1 MNNILKKIGFLA
13 VSLFAYNHTN
23 ANCTLSKGFTT
34 VDIPMT
40 IGKIVVKPNDPI
52 GTILQKN
59 TFSISPN
66 NSTATCNRASDQI
79 IAALPLNYP
88 ISPIGNNV
96 YATNIPGIGIRL
108 YREAADASD
117 FSGYYPYRRTLTSN
131 QTYTLSPGYFVME
144 VIKTA
149 MTTGSGALVAGRYS
163 TYYVSGQQN
172 RPFLT
177 TTVLSN
183 APILIASS
191 SCEIQSGVDSP
202 VQLPTVMKSAFRAI
216 GSTQGEQNFN
226 LSILCNGGENN
237 SGIATSNT
245 ISLSFDYNSDTS
257 NNQVINNSAA
267 NSIKAN
273 GVGVELLWNLNGANK
288 PIQKATKL
296 NIGSVSSN
304 QTVEYDI
311 PLTARYYQTATNV
324 TAGEVKATATVTI
337 QYD

>member
-1 MNNILKKIGFLA
+1 
-13 VSLFAYNHTN
+13 
-23 ANCTLSKGFTT
+23 
-34 VDIPMT
+34 
-40 IGKIVVKPNDPI
+40 
-52 GTILQKN
+52 
-59 TFSISPN
+59 
-66 NSTATCNRASDQI
+66 
-79 IAALPLNYP
+79 
-88 ISPIGNNV
+88 
-96 YATNIPGIGIRL
+96 
-108 YREAADASD
+108 
-117 FSGYYPYRRTLTSN
+117 
-131 QTYTLSPGYFVME
+131 ME

-191 SCEIQSGVDSP
+191 SCEIQNGVDTP
-202 VQLPTVMKSAFRAI
+202 VQLPTVMKSGFRAI

-273 GVGVELLWNLNGANK
+273 GVGVELLWNMNGANK

-304 QTVEYDI
+304 QAIEYDI

>member
-1 MNNILKKIGFLA
+1 MNNIFKKIGFLA

-59 TFSISPN
+59 TFTISPN

-117 FSGYYPYRRTLTSN
+117 FSGYYPYRRTLTPN

-311 PLTARYYQTATNV
+311 PLTARYYQTATNL

-337 QYD
+337 QY

>member
-13 VSLFAYNHTN
+13 VSLFAYNYTN
-23 ANCTLSKGFTT
+23 ANCTLNKGFTT
-34 VDIPMT
+34 VDIPMN
-40 IGKIVVKPNDPI
+40 IGKIVVKPTDPI
-52 GTILQKN
+52 GTILQRN

-66 NSTATCNRASDQI
+66 NSSATCSRASDQI

-88 ISPIGNNV
+88 ISAIGNNV

-117 FSGYYPYRRTLTSN
+117 FSGYYPYRRTLTPN

>member
-1 MNNILKKIGFLA
+1 
-13 VSLFAYNHTN
+13 
-23 ANCTLSKGFTT
+23 
-34 VDIPMT
+34 
-40 IGKIVVKPNDPI
+40 
-52 GTILQKN
+52 
-59 TFSISPN
+59 
-66 NSTATCNRASDQI
+66 
-79 IAALPLNYP
+79 
-88 ISPIGNNV
+88 
-96 YATNIPGIGIRL
+96 
-108 YREAADASD
+108 
-117 FSGYYPYRRTLTSN
+117 
-131 QTYTLSPGYFVME
+131 ME

-191 SCEIQSGVDSP
+191 SCEIQNGVDSP
-202 VQLPTVMKSAFRAI
+202 VQLPTVMKSGFKTI

-237 SGIATSNT
+237 SGIATSNM
-245 ISLSFDYNSDTS
+245 ISLSFDYNSDNS

-267 NSIKAN
+267 SIKAN
-273 GVGVELLWNLNGANK
+273 GVGVELLWNMNGANK
-288 PIQKATKL
+288 PIEKATKL
-296 NIGSVSSN
+296 NIGMVSSN
-304 QTVEYDI
+304 QTIEYDI

>member
-1 MNNILKKIGFLA
+1 MNNIFKKIGFLA

-117 FSGYYPYRRTLTSN
+117 FSGYYPYRRTLTPN

-288 PIQKATKL
+288 PIQKASKL
-296 NIGSVSSN
+296 NIGMVGSN
-304 QTVEYDI
+304 QTIEYDI

>member
-1 MNNILKKIGFLA
+1 MNNIFKKIGFLA

-59 TFSISPN
+59 TFTISPN

-117 FSGYYPYRRTLTSN
+117 FSGYYPYRRTLTPN

-273 GVGVELLWNLNGANK
+273 GVGVELLWNLNGANN

>member
-1 MNNILKKIGFLA
+1 MNNIFKKIGFLA
-13 VSLFAYNHTN
+13 VSLFAYSHTN
-23 ANCTLSKGFTT
+23 ANCNLSKGFTT
-34 VDIPMT
+34 VDIPMN

-59 TFSISPN
+59 TFTISPN

-117 FSGYYPYRRTLTSN
+117 FSGYYPYRRTLTPN
-131 QTYTLSPGYFVME
+131 KAYTLSPGYFVME

-183 APILIASS
+183 TPILIASS
-191 SCEIQSGVDSP
+191 SCEIQNGVDSP
-202 VQLPTVMKSAFRAI
+202 VQLPTVMKSGFKTI

-237 SGIATSNT
+237 SGIATSNM
-245 ISLSFDYNSDTS
+245 ISLSFDYNSDNS

-273 GVGVELLWNLNGANK
+273 GVGVELLWNMNGANK
-288 PIQKATKL
+288 PIEKATKL
-296 NIGSVSSN
+296 NIGMVSSN

>member
-117 FSGYYPYRRTLTSN
+117 FSGYYPYRRTLTPN

>member
-13 VSLFAYNHTN
+13 VSLFAYSHTN
-23 ANCTLSKGFTT
+23 ANCNLSKGFTT
-34 VDIPMT
+34 VDIPMN

-59 TFSISPN
+59 TFTISPN

-117 FSGYYPYRRTLTSN
+117 FSGYYPYRRALTPN
-131 QTYTLSPGYFVME
+131 KAYTLSPGYFVME

-191 SCEIQSGVDSP
+191 SCEIQNGVDSP
-202 VQLPTVMKSAFRAI
+202 VQLPTVMKSGFRAI

-237 SGIATSNT
+237 SGIATSNM
-245 ISLSFDYNSDTS
+245 ISLSFDYNSDNS

-273 GVGVELLWNLNGANK
+273 GVGVELLWNMNGANK
-288 PIQKATKL
+288 PIEKASKL
-296 NIGSVSSN
+296 NIGMVSSN
-304 QTVEYDI
+304 QTIEYDI

>member
-13 VSLFAYNHTN
+13 VSLFAYSHTN
-23 ANCTLSKGFTT
+23 ANCNLSKGFTT

-59 TFSISPN
+59 TFTISPN

-117 FSGYYPYRRTLTSN
+117 FSGYYPYRRTLTPN

-191 SCEIQSGVDSP
+191 SCEIQNGVDSP
-202 VQLPTVMKSAFRAI
+202 VQLPTVMKSGFRAI

-237 SGIATSNT
+237 SGIPTSNT

-267 NSIKAN
+267 NAIKAN
-273 GVGVELLWNLNGANK
+273 GVGVELLWNMSGANK

>member
-1 MNNILKKIGFLA
+1 MNNIFKKIGFLA

-40 IGKIVVKPNDPI
+40 ISKIVVKPNDPI

-59 TFSISPN
+59 TFTISPN

-117 FSGYYPYRRTLTSN
+117 FSGYYPYRRTLTPN

-311 PLTARYYQTATNV
+311 SLTARYYQTATNV
-324 TAGEVKATATVTI
+324 TTGEVKATATVTI

>member
-1 MNNILKKIGFLA
+1 MNNIFKKIGFLA

-59 TFSISPN
+59 TFTISPN

-117 FSGYYPYRRTLTSN
+117 FSGYYPYRRTLTPN

-226 LSILCNGGENN
+226 LSILCNGSENN

>member
-1 MNNILKKIGFLA
+1 MNNIFKKIGFLA

-23 ANCTLSKGFTT
+23 ANCNLSKGFTT

-59 TFSISPN
+59 TFTISPN

-117 FSGYYPYRRTLTSN
+117 FSGYYPYRRTLTPN

-149 MTTGSGALVAGRYS
+149 MTTGSGAVVAGRYS

-273 GVGVELLWNLNGANK
+273 GVGVELLWNLNGANN

>member
-13 VSLFAYNHTN
+13 VSLFAYSHTN
-23 ANCTLSKGFTT
+23 ANCNLSKGFTT

-59 TFSISPN
+59 TFTISPN

-117 FSGYYPYRRTLTSN
+117 FSGYYPYRRTLTPN

-149 MTTGSGALVAGRYS
+149 MTTGSGALSR
-163 TYYVSGQQN
+163 
-172 RPFLT
+172 RPLQHLLCIRT
-177 TTVLSN
+177 TEP
-183 APILIASS
+183 PI
-191 SCEIQSGVDSP
+191 
-202 VQLPTVMKSAFRAI
+202 
-216 GSTQGEQNFN
+216 FN
-226 LSILCNGGENN
+226 N
-237 SGIATSNT
+237 
-245 ISLSFDYNSDTS
+245 YR
-257 NNQVINNSAA
+257 
-267 NSIKAN
+267 IK
-273 GVGVELLWNLNGANK
+273 
-288 PIQKATKL
+288 
-296 NIGSVSSN
+296 
-304 QTVEYDI
+304 
-311 PLTARYYQTATNV
+311 
-324 TAGEVKATATVTI
+324 
-337 QYD
+337 

>member
-1 MNNILKKIGFLA
+1 MNNIFKKIGFLA

-59 TFSISPN
+59 TFTISPN

-117 FSGYYPYRRTLTSN
+117 FSGYYPYRRTLTPN